1 MDITKF
7 FSKKP
12 VAAAAKPAADAVEP
26 GVGASAKAKRKAED
40 DVASASAGGAAAA
53 AEAAEVKKKALPS
66 ANGHTPV
73 PPVRQKVDPA
83 SFFAM
88 GSSAGKPM
96 TSPSAK
102 SEQSAAPPPKAPVAE
117 PKAAPSEPE
126 RVKRHRD
133 DDENAGQADGAAAA
147 KRPEH
152 TAGTSKQKGPSDK
165 RPTPPPA
172 RAALDAS
179 SSPAGDGS
187 SPAGDGSSPI
197 APLSADFAPPPP
209 SKWYPGKKDIAPPN
223 KGNKRVPMAAPRCLA
238 GLTFVITGTLLRPP
252 LMAPD
257 CHPHQLDGL

>member
-1 MDITKF
+1 MGEFWQISAALSRRSWARMDITKF

-26 GVGASAKAKRKAED
+26 GAGASAKAKRKAED
-40 DVASASAGGAAAA
+40 DVASASAGDAAAA

-66 ANGHTPV
+66 AKGHTPV

-88 GSSAGKPM
+88 GSSAAKPM
-96 TSPSAK
+96 ASSSAK
-102 SEQSAAPPPKAPVAE
+102 VEQSAAPPPKAPVAE

-187 SPAGDGSSPI
+187 SPI

-223 KGNKRVPMAAPRCLA
+223 KGNKRVPMAAPQCLA
-238 GLTFVITGTLLRPP
+238 GLTFVITGTI
-252 LMAPD
+252 AS
-257 CHPHQLDGL
+257 DGL